1 MRFGLGPFA
10 AEQAGGISTTE
21 AYEIM
26 SDAARFAEVAG
37 FDSVWVAERQFVS
50 DGYCPQPFVA
60 AANLAAKTESI
71 HIGVLPIA
79 GLTHPLYIAEDAAVL
94 DNLSNGRAIVVP
106 INAVPH
112 EVRAYGLDQATY
124 VDRYR
129 ETIEVLL
136 KAWTPTPFKH
146 QGKHWTIPAMMEG
159 HAPIESGTVVAQ
171 PQPAQFELPLWLGG
185 FWPEGRALAAE
196 MGLPVVLGAISDN
209 ADLSRLWADYDAA
222 LPVGR
227 HRPRVLIRDVYV
239 STGDD
244 PVAEVASMIG
254 YQFDRYKSWG
264 VWDGDPSD
272 MAGMQKKGLIIG
284 NPSQVIAQIRDIED
298 AHPLDHLICRMHF
311 PGMPL
316 PQLLSSMTLFSRE
329 VIPSF
334 RMPNLPRQI
343 LEGV

>member
-1 MRFGLGPFA
+1 MRFGIGPFS

-26 SDAARFAEVAG
+26 SDATCFAEVAG
-37 FDSVWVAERQFVS
+37 FDSVWIAERQFVQ

-79 GLTHPLYIAEDAAVL
+79 GLTHPLYLAEDAAVL

-106 INAVPH
+106 INAVSH
-112 EVRAYGLDQATY
+112 ELKAYGIEPDSY
-124 VDRYR
+124 PDRYR

-136 KAWTPTPFKH
+136 KAWTPTPFKFE
-146 QGKHWTIPAMMEG
+146 GKYWTIPAMLEG
-159 HAPIESGTVVAQ
+159 HSPIESGTVVAQ
-171 PQPAQFELPLWLGG
+171 PQPAQFELPLWIGG
-185 FWPEGRALAAE
+185 FWQTGRELAAS

-209 ADLSRLWADYDAA
+209 AELGKLWAEYDAA

-244 PVAEVASMIG
+244 PSAEIAGMIS
-254 YQFDRYKSWG
+254 YQFDRYKTWG
-264 VWDGDPSD
+264 LWSGDSSD
-272 MAGMQKKGLIIG
+272 MAQMQQRGLIVG
-284 NPSQVIAQIRDIED
+284 NPAEVIAQIRAIDE

-316 PQLLSSMTLFSRE
+316 PQLIASMTLFSRE
-329 VIPSF
+329 VIPNF